1 MLLKPSIKA
10 FASFDLF
17 FMRVTGLRRVLGLI
31 TTESFI
37 LVKCPLK
44 SSQQNL
50 RNLIKDLRN

>member
-1 MLLKPSIKA
+1 
-10 FASFDLF
+10 
-17 FMRVTGLRRVLGLI
+17 MRVTGLRRVLGLI